1 MAEGH
6 NVTSNNNRSSREDS
20 DDPVGYGAESD
31 AMTPN
36 PATAVDEIHYLGE
49 VESQIYYNVQ
59 GMESDK
65 PFQGVNIVV
74 TRFSDGTT
82 SVSKV
87 VR

>member
-1 MAEGH
+1 
-6 NVTSNNNRSSREDS
+6 
-20 DDPVGYGAESD
+20 
-31 AMTPN
+31 
-36 PATAVDEIHYLGE
+36 
-49 VESQIYYNVQ
+49 
-59 GMESDK
+59 MESDK